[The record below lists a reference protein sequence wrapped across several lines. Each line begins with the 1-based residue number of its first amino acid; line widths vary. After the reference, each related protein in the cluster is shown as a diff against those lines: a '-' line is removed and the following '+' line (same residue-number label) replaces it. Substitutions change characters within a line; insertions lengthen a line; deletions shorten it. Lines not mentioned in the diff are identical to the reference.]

1 MTENWIFSYYNSF
14 EDYEKLNICLYK
26 LDVALGPLCRPKP
39 TQVKS
44 YGTHAAK
51 ISV

>member
-1 MTENWIFSYYNSF
+1 MTENWIFSYYSSF
-14 EDYEKLNICLYK
+14 EDYEKLNNRFYK
-26 LDVALGPLCRPKP
+26 LDVALGPLCKP